1 MEVVSDRLLTIGTTT
16 FRAGI
21 PFTVEDWRG
30 AQLLEAGTVRHACP
44 PQVLYESQSPEQNAK
59 RLREQGVTC
68 LCLTRN
74 RREWLPKAIKSYLAQ
89 SYPNRELLILAD
101 GEEVRDLIPERAD
114 IRLVHIEEGRNIG
127 DKRNYGVSLAR
138 GRYVAHWDDDDY
150 SAPDRLLDQVTRLRN
165 GSLAVTGYTQL
176 DFTDGNSWWRH
187 MGDVGHAPGS
197 TLLYERGWAIQHPF
211 VAVQIGED
219 GDFVKDARERKAIV
233 TAPANGM
240 MTATIHAGNTS
251 PRPTHLPIWN
261 TLERS
266 AAGLAVII
274 PSKTTSN
281 FMQCAEAVRV
291 CEPQVR
297 IIGIDDG
304 LDVEAMNLPR
314 EDLMPTWITR
324 GEKPFIFARNV
335 NIGIRAAGRDDVV
348 ILNDDAILKTPG
360 GFSLLQKAATEH
372 PEFGLMA
379 ATTNV
384 VGNRNQQP
392 HGIGLREDPRMA
404 CFVAVFIPR
413 TTLDAIGYLDERF
426 TAYGHEDDDYCY
438 RVRRAGLKIGIHDG
452 CFVDHASLKST
463 FRTTQGWQMGL
474 NEGRRIFIEKWG
486 SYPL

>member
-1 MEVVSDRLLTIGTTT
+1 MEVVSDRLLTIGNTT

-44 PQVLYESQSPEQNAK
+44 PLVLYETQSPEQNAQ
-59 RLREQGVTC
+59 RLWDEGVTC

-89 SYPNRELLILAD
+89 SYANRELLILAD
-101 GEEVRDLIPERAD
+101 GEEVRDLIPERED

-165 GSLAVTGYTQL
+165 GSHAVTGYTQL

-197 TLLYERGWAIQHPF
+197 TLLYERGWAVQHPF

-219 GDFVKDARERKAIV
+219 GDFVKDARARKAIV
-233 TAPANGM
+233 TVPANGM

-261 TLERS
+261 KLERS
-266 AAGLAVII
+266 ETGLSIII
-274 PSKTTSN
+274 PSKTFAN
-281 FMQCAEAVRV
+281 VKACVEAVQDLDPAARV
-291 CEPQVR
+291 IIVDDEIDWRHWSTHAVHEWCEVVA
-297 IIGIDDG
+297 G
-304 LDVEAMNLPR
+304 A
-314 EDLMPTWITR
+314 
-324 GEKPFIFARNV
+324 KPFIFSRNV

-348 ILNDDAILKTPG
+348 ILNDDAILKTRN
-360 GFSLLQKAATEH
+360 GFRLLQDSCQKN

-404 CFVAVFIPR
+404 CFVAVSIPR

-452 CFVDHASLKST
+452 CFVDHGSLKPT
-463 FRTTQGWQMGL
+463 FRGTPGWQAGL
-474 NEGRRIFIEKWG
+474 GEGQRIFTEKWG
-486 SYPL
+486 AYPL